1 MGYTFPRDFIPPAH
15 GFVPYADEEITQSI
29 PRRFRAQVSAHGDAV
44 ALRSDRATY
53 TYASLDRRA
62 NQLANAILSRRGTAL
77 EPIALMFDHG
87 ADALV
92 AILATLKAGKC
103 YVVIDAG
110 YPAERLR
117 YMLADCGAPALI
129 ADEANLALAKTL
141 GGSAID
147 VIAFGDTEG
156 SGHDSDPGIDPA
168 PESLAAILYT
178 SGSTGRPKGVMHAHQ
193 NMLVDVRN
201 LTNGWAATSQDR
213 WLLHTSLSF
222 ANSVRTIY
230 TALMNGAGLYL
241 YDSKRKGFGDLPDW
255 INGNRLTI
263 FRTVSTF
270 FRNFTISL
278 DEARRFPSVRVVSV
292 GGESMLRADLDL
304 FNRHFVSPCVLSH
317 AFGPTECL
325 TSCWILLRHGSR
337 IESGK
342 LPIGTSLPDKE
353 VLVLDEHRR
362 EVADGATG
370 EIAVRSRFVSLGYW
384 NDRER
389 TDEAFLPASGSD
401 GARTYL
407 TGDLGARQP
416 DGNFVHLGRRDFQV
430 KIRGYRIDISEIE
443 AALHALP
450 SIADAV
456 VVGREYV
463 PGDPRLV
470 AYVVAAPRTAIS
482 AWTLRE
488 QLGRT
493 LPDYMIPSAYVML
506 DRLPQTPNGK
516 TDRLLLPDPPRD
528 RSTDAD
534 FVAPR
539 NHAEH
544 ELAAIWGTVLGIEHV
559 GVEDVFLE
567 LGGDSLQA
575 AQIVSRIRTCYGVE
589 IAVPT
594 LFASATVARVA
605 EMIAGALAG
614 SKLRAS

>member
-1 MGYTFPRDFIPPAH
+1 
-15 GFVPYADEEITQSI
+15 
-29 PRRFRAQVSAHGDAV
+29 
-44 ALRSDRATY
+44 
-53 TYASLDRRA
+53 
-62 NQLANAILSRRGTAL
+62 
-77 EPIALMFDHG
+77 MFDHG

-292 GGESMLRADLDL
+292 GGESMLRADLEL

-325 TSCWILLRHGSR
+325 TSCWILLRHGSQN
-337 IESGK
+337 
-342 LPIGTSLPDKE
+342 
-353 VLVLDEHRR
+353 R
-362 EVADGATG
+362 EQQAADRHVAARQG
-370 EIAVRSRFVSLGYW
+370 
-384 NDRER
+384 
-389 TDEAFLPASGSD
+389 
-401 GARTYL
+401 GARARRASPRGCRWRRSARSPCGAASFRL
-407 TGDLGARQP
+407 DTG
-416 DGNFVHLGRRDFQV
+416 
-430 KIRGYRIDISEIE
+430 
-443 AALHALP
+443 
-450 SIADAV
+450 
-456 VVGREYV
+456 
-463 PGDPRLV
+463 
-470 AYVVAAPRTAIS
+470 AI
-482 AWTLRE
+482 
-488 QLGRT
+488 
-493 LPDYMIPSAYVML
+493 
-506 DRLPQTPNGK
+506 
-516 TDRLLLPDPPRD
+516 
-528 RSTDAD
+528 
-534 FVAPR
+534 
-539 NHAEH
+539 
-544 ELAAIWGTVLGIEHV
+544 
-559 GVEDVFLE
+559 
-567 LGGDSLQA
+567 
-575 AQIVSRIRTCYGVE
+575 
-589 IAVPT
+589 
-594 LFASATVARVA
+594 ASAPTKRSCRPPAA
-605 EMIAGALAG
+605 TAPAPT
-614 SKLRAS
+614 